1 MRVRRYCV
9 LVLVAAAAA
18 EAELLASCGAVA
30 GRSAAVRR
38 AVRDTRWYVS
48 ERARKH
54 GKDRRALSDSL
65 QFGAAIYER
74 RDVGDPL
81 TTSVEPVLRG
91 SVIVSRDV
99 FVASL

>member
-18 EAELLASCGAVA
+18 ALLASCGAVA

-38 AVRDTRWYVS
+38 AVGDTRWYVS

-54 GKDRRALSDSL
+54 GKDRRALSGSL

-91 SVIVSRDV
+91 SVIVSRNV